1 MTAGPLRPLLLLLHC
16 AELAAP
22 EPSSSAA
29 NAVPAGPSSSAVDA
43 AVTSPSSSGTAPAPS
58 FSSDVKLPRR
68 RLRKCYSRCLCRS
81 AAPAAGAGAAH
92 AGLPAPRR
100 TPPVTVEGSPG
111 RGWICSSGRG
121 PRHQRMRMKRI
132 RVCAACGGA
141 QLGGGFGWRR
151 GGGAG
156 GGREAGSGGEARR
169 ESGKDNGW

>member
-1 MTAGPLRPLLLLLHC
+1 MPCPLGPTLPPSMPRPPAPPLQPLPLRHPSPP
-16 AELAAP
+16 A
-22 EPSSSAA
+22 SSSRGGGS
-29 NAVPAGPSSSAVDA
+29 AGA
-43 AVTSPSSSGTAPAPS
+43 
-58 FSSDVKLPRR
+58 
-68 RLRKCYSRCLCRS
+68 YSRCLCRS
-81 AAPAAGAGAAH
+81 AASAAGAAR

-100 TPPVTVEGSPG
+100 SPPVTVEGSPG

-121 PRHQRMRMKRI
+121 PRHRRVRMKRI

-141 QLGGGFGWRR
+141 QLGGGLRRRR